1 MEVRLLQSR
10 GYQLIPKNE
19 ASHTIAAI
27 PQCQLISRIRQCG
40 KHELDPRHTTL
51 VYMPHCPGK
60 LYDAFVRHNWN
71 ERPLGSGAV
80 GSNGEKESSGAL
92 AGSRAVLLANDFRG
106 YIDK

>member
-19 ASHTIAAI
+19 VRAIAAI
-27 PQCQLISRIRQCG
+27 PEWLLISRIRQCG
-40 KHELDPRHTTL
+40 EHELDPRHTTL

-60 LYDAFVRHNWN
+60 LYDAFVRQNWD
-71 ERPLGSGAV
+71 ERLLGTGAT
-80 GSNGEKESSGAL
+80 GCGDSKESSAAT
-92 AGSRAVLLANDFRG
+92 AGLRAVLLANDFRG